1 VSVGLRDHHSSMTLI
16 VTVPKG
22 SLTLRS
28 RFVTLTKTEDT
39 LKAVGI
45 EIRKE
50 HLDCFYFK
58 PGEDIYRRMDR
69 LKIEFQK
76 CQSPTDVLAVL
87 DSLLNRR

>member
-1 VSVGLRDHHSSMTLI
+1 MSVGLRDHHSSMTLI

-22 SLTLRS
+22 TLTLRS

-69 LKIEFQK
+69 LKAAFLPCK
-76 CQSPTDVLAVL
+76 SPLEVLAVL
-87 DSLLNRR
+87 DGLLDRK